1 MWVVLSRA
9 ERPPE
14 TLKQLTLF
22 GVMKRF
28 LLLTIA
34 LFVAQGVMSQALSP
48 ETLAKRAKRKNLTVK
63 EWNTD
68 SSKKSRWLDHLTVY
82 DSLGRKIEEVEYNQF
97 GQIERVTCEYDPKTD
112 MIIREVVYDHRNKP
126 QRIRKYEYNEDGTK
140 HKQYNYLPNGKL
152 YTIKIFEYVFE
163 D

>member
-1 MWVVLSRA
+1 
-9 ERPPE
+9 
-14 TLKQLTLF
+14 
-22 GVMKRF
+22 MKRF
-28 LLLTIA
+28 LLLTVA
-34 LFVAQGVMSQALSP
+34 LFAVQGAMSQALSP

-82 DSLGRKIEEVEYNQF
+82 DEQGRKIEEIEYNQF
-97 GQIERVTCEYDPKTD
+97 GQVRRETCEYDPVTEKV
-112 MIIREVVYDHRNKP
+112 IKEVIYDDRNKVE
-126 QRIRKYEYNEDGTK
+126 RIRKYEYNDDGTK

-152 YTIKIFEYVFE
+152 YSIKVFEYIFE